1 VWARAWAPEY
11 IGASGD
17 AERSGEYNAVVDLSV
32 VRSVSIA
39 ASSSDAFDAFT
50 RVSELLSWWC
60 EGALVGL
67 RPGGN
72 WAVGFTDRR
81 GRTEATVLGKI
92 AEFERG
98 RRLAVKDI
106 SYEPSGGEPL
116 EGLSMVFTFADR
128 GAGCVVTVE
137 HTVPDS
143 GPAYDAYRGQ
153 VGRGWEASLA
163 DLKQYLEGPRRRRVM
178 IEAGLPEN

>member
-1 VWARAWAPEY
+1 M
-11 IGASGD
+11 
-17 AERSGEYNAVVDLSV
+17 DLSV

>member
-1 VWARAWAPEY
+1 M
-11 IGASGD
+11 
-17 AERSGEYNAVVDLSV
+17 DLSV

-60 EGALVGL
+60 DGALVGL

-81 GRTEATVLGKI
+81 GLTEATVLGKI

-98 RRLAVKDI
+98 RRLVVRDI
-106 SYEPSGGEPL
+106 SYEPGVGDAL

-128 GAGCVVTVE
+128 EPGCLVTVE
-137 HTVPDS
+137 QTVPDA

-153 VGRGWEASLA
+153 VGSGWDASLA
-163 DLKQYLEGPRRRRVM
+163 ELKRYLEGPRRRRVM